1 MDRQAMIAAVLG
13 VGAICAT
20 VAGAACST
28 NARIDDLHADLR
40 DLRVEVR
47 SEIESVRGE
56 IQGVRDEVRSV
67 RDLLIDHIDGHPPAG
82 PDD

>member
-1 MDRQAMIAAVLG
+1 MERQATITAVLG

-28 NARIDDLHADLR
+28 NARIDDLHAELLDLR
-40 DLRVEVR
+40 AEVR
-47 SEIESVRGE
+47 SETASVRGE
-56 IQGVRDEVRSV
+56 IQDVRDEVRSV
-67 RDLLIDHIDGHPPAG
+67 RDLLIDHTDGHPPAT